1 MHGAALSVLARI
13 ERAVVTDDG
22 LEPVR
27 SWVFFQAV
35 SGFLTPASLTFVT
48 RVGLRADQ
56 VTHSLVVGHGIPFDL
71 SEYRVVVGDRAY
83 ELVSAS
89 NLPAQ
94 SVLLLRVLPEIVVV
108 GS

>member
-1 MHGAALSVLARI
+1 MHAAALTVTAI
-13 ERAVVTDDG
+13 IQKAAVYDDG

-27 SWVFFQAV
+27 VWEFFRAIT
-35 SGFLTPASLTFVT
+35 GMLTPASLAFVN
-48 RVGLRADQ
+48 RVGLRADE
-56 VTHSLVVGHGIPFDL
+56 VTHSFVAPHGIPFDL
-71 SEYRVVVGDRAY
+71 SDYRVVVGDRAY

-94 SVLLLRVLPEIVVV
+94 SVLLLRVLPEPVSV